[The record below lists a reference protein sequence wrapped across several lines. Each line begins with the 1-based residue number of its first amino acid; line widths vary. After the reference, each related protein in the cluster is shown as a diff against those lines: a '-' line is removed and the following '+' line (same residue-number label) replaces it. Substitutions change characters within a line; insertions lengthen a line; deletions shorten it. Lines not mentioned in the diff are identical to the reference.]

1 MPISDYY
8 KIWHGRGSPRSHPHA
23 KSQPPKS
30 PKLLIFGINLS
41 PYAIIFTKFGLAM
54 EFQVRTLVAN
64 FTVMALNMWATAY
77 SPKIA
82 PKGIPRGIH

>member
-41 PYAIIFTKFGLAM
+41 PYAIIFYKIWPGDGVPGPHPCGKFHGYG
-54 EFQVRTLVAN
+54 FKYVG
-64 FTVMALNMWATAY
+64 Y
-77 SPKIA
+77 SLQPQNR
-82 PKGIPRGIH
+82 P